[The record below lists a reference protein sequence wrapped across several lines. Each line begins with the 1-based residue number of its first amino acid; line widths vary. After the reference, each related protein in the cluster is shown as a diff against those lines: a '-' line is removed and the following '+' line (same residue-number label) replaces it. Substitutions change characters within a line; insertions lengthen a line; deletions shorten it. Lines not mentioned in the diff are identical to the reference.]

1 MQYIN
6 NELATQITSFGKSD
20 KQNARAGQAVA
31 KKIHDA
37 CPQYEGME
45 APDQA
50 AVRSEIS
57 VALIQSYTLSE
68 QKIMATKPAD
78 LSPEDQVKRTNLN
91 GAVRAQVS
99 RLIRLAFPKDRG
111 HATKRSIEQ
120 YLIDTHKAVI
130 KRCEATDRGEWT
142 DGVKLSY
149 TLAKQALA
157 GIK

>member
-6 NELATQITSFGKSD
+6 NELAIQITSFGKSD

-99 RLIRLAFPKDRG
+99 RLIRLAFPKERG
-111 HATKRSIEQ
+111 HGAKRGIEQ
-120 YLIDTHKAVI
+120 YILDTMKAVM
-130 KRCEATDRGEWT
+130 KRCESTDRGEWT
-142 DGVKLSY
+142 DNVRLTYAGVKEIVS
-149 TLAKQALA
+149 K
-157 GIK
+157 IK